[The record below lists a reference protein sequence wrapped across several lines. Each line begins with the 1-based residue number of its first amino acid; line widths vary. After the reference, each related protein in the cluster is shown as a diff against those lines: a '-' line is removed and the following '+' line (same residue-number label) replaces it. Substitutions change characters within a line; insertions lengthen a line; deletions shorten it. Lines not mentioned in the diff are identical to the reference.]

1 MAPRELSDLGRALRR
16 RAPKTSVVIAVDLA
30 SYIISANLAEGSSLP
45 NEKDM
50 ADELGVGRAS
60 IREAL
65 RLLETRGV
73 IRIRS
78 GPGGGPVIRKPQP
91 SDFSSAL
98 ELALQFERA
107 TLAEAIRARE
117 DLGPIT
123 AKLAAARA
131 DAGQIKQLGEVV
143 DLLDEDLRNDEN
155 FAQQGRRFE
164 ALLGEASGS
173 IVVRI
178 MADSLN
184 AILHDTIPHVNY
196 SMQRRRNV
204 SNSLAR
210 ILASV
215 AEGDQDAA
223 EAQMDA
229 YVRSGARYWRKFYPD
244 LMARP
249 IRWTG

>member
-1 MAPRELSDLGRALRR
+1 LSR

-30 SYIISANLAEGSSLP
+30 NYIISANLPEGSSLP
-45 NEKDM
+45 NEKEM

-65 RLLETRGV
+65 RLLETRGI

-78 GPGGGPVIRKPQP
+78 GPGGGPVIRRPQT

-98 ELALQFERA
+98 ELSLQFERA
-107 TLAEAIRARE
+107 TLAEVIRARE
-117 DLGPIT
+117 DFGPFT
-123 AKLAAARA
+123 ARLAAARA
-131 DAGQIKQLGEVV
+131 DSGQIKQLGEVI
-143 DLLDEDLRNDEN
+143 DALNDGLEN
-155 FAQQGRRFE
+155 GEIFAQQGRRFE
-164 ALLGEASGS
+164 ALIGEATGS
-173 IVVRI
+173 IVVRV
-178 MADSLN
+178 MADALN
-184 AILHDTIPHVNY
+184 AILWDTIPPLNY

-204 SNSLAR
+204 ATVLGN
-210 ILASV
+210 ILESV
-215 AEGDQDAA
+215 ADGDEVAA

-229 YVRSGARYWRKFYPD
+229 YVRSGARYWRKFFPD

>member
-1 MAPRELSDLGRALRR
+1 
-16 RAPKTSVVIAVDLA
+16 VVIAVDLA
-30 SYIISANLAEGSSLP
+30 NYIITANLAEGTRLP
-45 NEKDM
+45 NEKEM

-65 RLLETRGV
+65 RLLETRG
-73 IRIRS
+73 IISIRS
-78 GPGGGPVIRKPQP
+78 GPGGGPVIRQPKP

-98 ELALQFERA
+98 EFSLQFERA

-117 DLGPIT
+117 DLGPFM

-131 DAGQIKQLGEVV
+131 DSGQVKQLREVL
-143 DLLDEDLRNDEN
+143 DLLNDGLADDDT

-178 MADSLN
+178 MADALN
-184 AILHDTIPHVNY
+184 AILWDTIPPVRY

-204 SNSLAR
+204 ANSLESIFSSIAD
-210 ILASV
+210 
-215 AEGDQDAA
+215 GDESTA